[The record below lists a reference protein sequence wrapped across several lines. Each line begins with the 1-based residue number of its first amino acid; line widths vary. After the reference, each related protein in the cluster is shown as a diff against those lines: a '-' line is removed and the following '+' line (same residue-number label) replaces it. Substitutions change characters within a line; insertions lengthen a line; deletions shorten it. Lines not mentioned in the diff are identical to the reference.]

1 MGVAGGPN
9 IEREGLVF
17 ALDGGSRRSTLRR
30 TQSNNILPDSGKW
43 ATGTGGQTGYSP
55 NGSNSEQNRVLV
67 NDDPWGRTSVTWRTT
82 PDATSGADGGW
93 NTSYYSVDINYT
105 YRYSVWVRRYTAG
118 TGGTFYMGMNPNPIR
133 NDNDSSQGNPYFTY
147 PSIASLTENQWYL
160 VVGHVFYEG
169 YTGGRHPE
177 SGWYEN
183 GVKISDK
190 SYGNVGAQDVRWAS
204 GTTTARHRTYH
215 YYTTNTSSGI
225 EFASPRVDKID
236 GKEPSI
242 SELIRKGDS
251 GWKGLVS
258 KNRFTLPA
266 GLEYSNA
273 GVKSGFVFDG
283 TDDYVSIDSV
293 ADLIAG
299 GDFSLEA
306 IIKGSTQDHKSIIS
320 INTSGGDNRM
330 LWMVRNAGMG
340 IYDGSTWYIGDEDV
354 DDNNF
359 HHIVLTYD
367 FSTKNAKIYTDN
379 ILDTN
384 VITGNQINISASDK
398 VSIGMEYD
406 GASPSDLFSGEI
418 PVAKVYDKILSA
430 QEVQQNF
437 KAYKN
442 RFNI

>member
-1 MGVAGGPN
+1 MYSGPN
-9 IEREGLVF
+9 IERDGLVL
-17 ALDGGSRRSTLRR
+17 ALDGASRRSTLKS
-30 TQSNNILPDSGKW
+30 TQVNNILPDPGNW
-43 ATGTGGQTGYSP
+43 TTGTGSQSGYSS
-55 NGSNSEQNRVLV
+55 NGSSSEQNRVLV
-67 NDDPWGRTSVTWRTT
+67 SDDPWGRNSVTWRTT
-82 PDATSGADGGW
+82 PDSTSGADGGW

-105 YRYSVWVRRYTAG
+105 YRYSVWVKRYAE

-133 NDNDSSQGNPYFTY
+133 NDNDSSQSNPYFTY
-147 PSIASLTENQWYL
+147 TAISNLTYNQWYL

-225 EFASPRVDKID
+225 EFAYPRVDKID

-242 SELIRKGDS
+242 KELLEQGES
-251 GWKGLVS
+251 GWRDLKS
-258 KNRFTLPA
+258 KTIYD
-266 GLEYSNA
+266 LENKLQYSTD

-320 INTSGGDNRM
+320 INTSDGNNRM

-359 HHIVLTYD
+359 HHIILTYD

-384 VITGNQINISASDK
+384 VTTSNQINISASDK

-406 GASPSDLFSGEI
+406 GGSPTDHFSGEI
-418 PVAKVYDKILSA
+418 PVAKVYNKALSA
-430 QEVQQNF
+430 QEVKQNY

-442 RFNI
+442 RFDI